1 MENLVEI
8 IQAGGSIL
16 DYEGFTEVTITSD
29 QIPSLD
35 LTFPVLVVS
44 HTDYHEEVPLT
55 LGTKTLYHIYDS
67 GILKGNDK
75 LPTSWK
81 FIKDDVEF
89 KKKLEGQPDKPIG
102 FVKMS
107 KVEKIAPNESRIL
120 HCLAK
125 AKCHGMS
132 VNVLVEPSEVPKL
145 PPGLECQYSY
155 SDIIKGSSKIAVSI
169 RNVTDRTIT
178 LPKGTRV
185 GEIYTANRIPKIL
198 NQAVKISKLKTDVE
212 NACDSDKANPSN
224 GSSTN
229 PNSDSTKSTETS
241 SSPVD
246 WVLEKLDLS
255 GMKDWPLDLQAKA
268 KALLVSYSDIFSKD
282 ELDLGTTNLTKH
294 DIKLTDYTP
303 FKAKYRRIPPHLYE
317 EVRAH
322 LKEMIDLGA
331 IKKSQSPWSSPI
343 VLVRKKDG
351 KLRFCIDL
359 RKLNQRTVRDNYSL
373 PRIDH
378 MLELL
383 IGAEWFCTLDLKSGY
398 WQVEL
403 TDEDKPLTAFTC
415 GPLGFYECE
424 KCHLVHLMLLPPSK
438 DLWKIV

>member
-1 MENLVEI
+1 M
-8 IQAGGSIL
+8 
-16 DYEGFTEVTITSD
+16 
-29 QIPSLD
+29 
-35 LTFPVLVVS
+35 
-44 HTDYHEEVPLT
+44 
-55 LGTKTLYHIYDS
+55 
-67 GILKGNDK
+67 
-75 LPTSWK
+75 
-81 FIKDDVEF
+81 
-89 KKKLEGQPDKPIG
+89 
-102 FVKMS
+102 
-107 KVEKIAPNESRIL
+107 
-120 HCLAK
+120 
-125 AKCHGMS
+125 
-132 VNVLVEPSEVPKL
+132 VPKL

-185 GEIYTANRIPKIL
+185 GEIYAANRIPKIL
-198 NQAVKISKLKTDVE
+198 NQAIKISKLKTDVE
-212 NACDSDKANPSN
+212 NACDSDKANPSSGN
-224 GSSTN
+224 STN

-241 SSPVD
+241 SSSVD

-268 KALLVSYSDIFSKD
+268 KDLLVSYSDIFSKD

-294 DIKLTDYTP
+294 DIKLTDNTP

-322 LKEMIDLGA
+322 MKEMIDLGA
-331 IKKSQSPWSSPI
+331 IKKSQSPWSSPM

-403 TDEDKPLTAFTC
+403 TDEAKPLTAFTC
-415 GPLGFYECE
+415 GPLGFYEGE
-424 KCHLVHLMLLPPSK
+424 KMPFGASNAPATFQRLMENCLGDLNLRWCVVYLDDIIVYGKSSEEILERLGAVFEKLRKAGLKLKPSQ
-438 DLWKIV
+438 V